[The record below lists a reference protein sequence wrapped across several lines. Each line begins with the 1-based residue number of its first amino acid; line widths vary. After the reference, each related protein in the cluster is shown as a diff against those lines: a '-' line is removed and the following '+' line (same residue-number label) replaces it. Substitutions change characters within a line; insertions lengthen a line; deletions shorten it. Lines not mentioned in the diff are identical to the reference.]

1 MSSLAVNDAC
11 EARWRAGCR
20 TSALRWTVINA
31 ARVSSSID
39 NHLAMAQSTRSRG
52 ATPFSDLSK
61 DPWTLRDPAA
71 APPPPLPRSISSAL
85 ELAAEA
91 AALSRGSQS
100 MLGAVHAPVHA
111 PVRAPQ
117 NYSELARGPLWAWSP
132 RRLRFERCDACVAQ
146 DFDDAW
152 CLFFG
157 AGQRLP
163 VACNTPRARDERRR
177 AAVPRRHLRRRPL
190 SFRAPAPAGAL
201 QYWVATLQ
209 HLALRA
215 AAPPECYAGGRVD
228 GATRAMQ
235 AAWRGALGRR
245 RAARAHAASATLSRV
260 RSRVAVGSALPPPQ
274 PLRAPTPPLWQPL
287 GADLVLRQQSSGTSS
302 DAPLPI
308 LSEVRRCPPRRR
320 RRRRRRRWRTRA
332 PESRC
337 CCGGRRRKGSR

>member
-1 MSSLAVNDAC
+1 
-11 EARWRAGCR
+11 
-20 TSALRWTVINA
+20 
-31 ARVSSSID
+31 
-39 NHLAMAQSTRSRG
+39 MASTNSGG
-52 ATPFSDLSK
+52 AFSDLSK

-71 APPPPLPRSISSAL
+71 TPLPLPLPHSISQQL

-100 MLGAVHAPVHA
+100 VLGAVHA

-117 NYSELARGPLWAWSP
+117 NSSELARGPLWSWSP

-152 CLFFG
+152 CFFFG

-163 VACNTPRARDERRR
+163 VACIRRVR
-177 AAVPRRHLRRRPL
+177 VTSVAALQFRVDTFVDGSL

-201 QYWVATLQ
+201 HYWVATLQ

-228 GATRAMQ
+228 GATRALQ
-235 AAWRGALGRR
+235 AAWRGAL
-245 RAARAHAASATLSRV
+245 AAAAPRAHAASATLSRV
-260 RSRVAVGSALPPPQ
+260 RSRVAVGSAMPPPQ
-274 PLRAPTPPLWQPL
+274 PCARRRRRCGSRSAPTQAPTAEP
-287 GADLVLRQQSSGTSS
+287 GTSS

-308 LSEVRRCPPRRR
+308 LSEAPASAAAPAT
-320 RRRRRRRWRTRA
+320 RRRRRWRTRA
-332 PESRC
+332 PGIAVLLRR
-337 CCGGRRRKGSR
+337 RRRKGSR